1 MQKTTY
7 SIALHT
13 PIGVRQ
19 GTMDVQIHGK
29 KASGVMHLLNRSEPF
44 LGHIEETG
52 ECKFTGRLVTLMR
65 TIPYQ
70 AMGRIT
76 KDNVELSLVGETES
90 FQLTGRPCE

>member
-19 GTMDVQIHGK
+19 GTMDVQIHGR
-29 KASGVMHLLNRSEPF
+29 KASGMMHILNRSEPF
-44 LGHIEETG
+44 LGCIEETG

-76 KDNVELSLVGETES
+76 KDNVELSLVGEKES